1 MPRRVA
7 YKASSLTLRHMTNL
21 SSLRLEP
28 ASESCAFSAVGRSRI
43 SPIKADFLNR
53 PCRVSNPAIV
63 RRRSWAVLTLS
74 RVFGV
79 SLASM
84 FETELAMEPCIIVRA
99 AEGVPQAANGLHY
112 TPLSNTH
119 HFFNL
124 QPMHVTISP
133 TRPGMEHYKH
143 DGEWIYL
150 LSGRLTLSLAGK
162 TYDLERAKP
171 NLQSSRAERNSSYF

>member
-28 ASESCAFSAVGRSRI
+28 ASESCAFSGVGRSRI

-53 PCRVSNPAIV
+53 FLSRLESSDRQASIA
-63 RRRSWAVLTLS
+63 AVLTLS

-119 HFFNL
+119 RFFNL

-143 DGEWIYL
+143 DGEEWIYL

-162 TYDLERAKP
+162 TYDLEPGDAAHLIPACRIA
-171 NLQSSRAERNSSYF
+171 